1 MRHQADQTEAVE
13 AEGEGEG
20 SPGDIVVSV
29 CTTCKSEDPDA
40 GQKFLAATSAAV
52 GANATVRA
60 VQCLGVCKR
69 PGTVAVT
76 APDRYTFI
84 FGDLVGDA
92 GASAIASF
100 VASFAKA
107 NLGLVPWRE
116 RPEIIRRGLVARIPP
131 AIWSPA
137 DGKPPT

>member
-1 MRHQADQTEAVE
+1 MRHQADRTEAVE
-13 AEGEGEG
+13 GKGIG
-20 SPGDIVVSV
+20 SPGDIVVS
-29 CTTCKSEDPDA
+29 
-40 GQKFLAATSAAV
+40 
-52 GANATVRA
+52 
-60 VQCLGVCKR
+60 VCKR

-107 NLGLVPWRE
+107 NLGPVPWRE
-116 RPEIIRRGLVARIPP
+116 RPQIIRRGLLARIPP

>member
-1 MRHQADQTEAVE
+1 MRHQADRASAVE
-13 AEGEGEG
+13 ADGRG

-29 CTTCKSEDPDA
+29 CTICKSDDAAA
-40 GQKFLAATSAAV
+40 GQELLAAARTAI
-52 GANATVRA
+52 GDGATVRA

-69 PGTVAVT
+69 PGTIAVT

-84 FGDLVGDA
+84 FGGLVGET
-92 GASAIASF
+92 GADAIATF
-100 VASFAKA
+100 VASFAQAK
-107 NLGLVPWRE
+107 LGLVPWRE